1 MKKASDCPAT
11 HEWSLTVERRLAR
24 VEILAWLAAA
34 SGVLGAVGFHIFDA
48 ITIWGHP

>member
-1 MKKASDCPAT
+1 MKKAVAYPPT
-11 HEWSLTVERRLAR
+11 QEWPLSVERRLAR